1 MVSQLR
7 QTEFERLHLVWG
19 MVDDKNVADVL
30 GLLPKATYYFTQASI
45 PRALNVDELQAE
57 AANLGLNGEGFPKV
71 HLAVKAALANADKY
85 DLVFVGGSTFVV
97 ADLLEYWYR

>member
-1 MVSQLR
+1 M
-7 QTEFERLHLVWG
+7 
-19 MVDDKNVADVL
+19 
-30 GLLPKATYYFTQASI
+30 
-45 PRALNVDELQAE
+45 DELQAE